1 MIENPVEWFNKSG
14 KYGLPTKYPVQFGS
28 VFIIDEKAPDEVKK
42 DYIKYINIA
51 KKIFFSSGIGIFK
64 PRFDDGLTG
73 YRLVGFKDNLEGVEK
88 EQSDIIK
95 KLIDDGCISNEPF
108 I

>member
-51 KKIFFSSGIGIFK
+51 KKIFFH
-64 PRFDDGLTG
+64 PE
-73 YRLVGFKDNLEGVEK
+73 LVF
-88 EQSDIIK
+88 
-95 KLIDDGCISNEPF
+95 SNRVSMMV
-108 I
+108 